1 MKNTIHKVTFQKLQK
16 TKNGKIMLLSKCSV
30 CDREKS
36 KFIIEQEVGGLLS
49 SLGIKTS
56 LSKIASMSSFLF

>member
-1 MKNTIHKVTFQKLQK
+1 MQK

-56 LSKIASMSSFLF
+56 LSKIASTSSFLF